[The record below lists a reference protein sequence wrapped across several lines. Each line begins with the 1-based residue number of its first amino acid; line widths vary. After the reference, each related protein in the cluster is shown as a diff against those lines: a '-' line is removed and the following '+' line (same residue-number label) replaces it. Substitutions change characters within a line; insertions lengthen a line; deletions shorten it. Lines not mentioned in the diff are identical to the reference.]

1 MNKFINIL
9 SYFTLNSWTFGYQ
22 HTTKLWKDLNEVDR
36 KNFNFDMK
44 SLNWDK
50 YFDTYYVA
58 LREILL
64 KEPLDNLLEGQKHV
78 QKYALHEY
86 FECFFFFLI
95 FFFYRLTIFFYIII
109 TLVLGLSVYFLLN
122 TIFFFIPL
130 LFISFVIFYWFTDV
144 SYDVV

>member
-86 FECFFFFLI
+86 FECFFFLI

>member
-86 FECFFFFLI
+86 FECFFFLI
-95 FFFYRLTIFFYIII
+95 FFFT
-109 TLVLGLSVYFLLN
+109 G
-122 TIFFFIPL
+122 
-130 LFISFVIFYWFTDV
+130 
-144 SYDVV
+144 